1 MGLNLNIGFD
11 STELDDVDLEALILA
26 KRERERE
33 RALVAALREEAK
45 MVQAQ
50 VARATAAGDKPY
62 STDAGHPLNTVP
74 PGVTPW
80 GRPLPT
86 GNDLLPR
93 FESALQDVYNAL
105 ERLGE
110 HVE

>member
-1 MGLNLNIGFD
+1 MSLNLSIGYD
-11 STELDDVDLEALILA
+11 SSELDDVDLGALILA

-33 RALVAALREEAK
+33 RAMVAALREEAT

-50 VARATAAGDKPY
+50 IARATAAGDKPY
-62 STDAGHPLNTVP
+62 STDAGHPFNAVK
-74 PGVTPW
+74 PGEVPW
-80 GRPLPT
+80 GHPLPT
-86 GNDLLPR
+86 GNDLLPG